1 METLTERRREGNANG
16 KRSQKLVCYLMKNKL
31 EDEERNVG
39 QARRE
44 CNPKNGE
51 CGGEIR
57 EGRVDEVFTIVLRR
71 EKEKIWIER
80 KEGKGRKREKMETLT
95 RRRREENDVR

>member
-1 METLTERRREGNANG
+1 M
-16 KRSQKLVCYLMKNKL
+16 
-31 EDEERNVG
+31 
-39 QARRE
+39 
-44 CNPKNGE
+44 
-51 CGGEIR
+51 
-57 EGRVDEVFTIVLRR
+57 DEVFTIVLRR